1 MITITRKDISPGY
14 QVAQT
19 AHSIA
24 QFSHKFTNTFTQWIT
39 TYNCIVSL
47 SVDNEEQLRKL
58 YVELGDIEKVLFEE
72 PDIDNQATAVCFF
85 ADAELR
91 KKFSNLSLA
100 LRERKTA

>member
-1 MITITRKDISPGY
+1 MLTITRKDISPGY

-19 AHSIA
+19 AHSIS
-24 QFSHKFTNTFTQWIT
+24 QFAHKFPTTFTNWVT
-39 TYNCIVSL
+39 GYNCIVSL
-47 SVDNEEQLRKL
+47 SVNNEEELRKL
-58 YVELGDIEKVLFEE
+58 YAELGTIEKVLFEE

-100 LRERKTA
+100 LREKKIA

>member
-19 AHSIA
+19 AHSIS
-24 QFSHKFTNTFTQWIT
+24 QFAYKHNKTFTQWIT
-39 TYNCIVSL
+39 GYNCIVSL
-47 SVDNEEQLRKL
+47 STDNEEELHKL
-58 YVELGDIEKVLFEE
+58 YDELGDVEKVLFEE

-100 LRERKTA
+100 LREKKIA